1 MNLRKPKT
9 FPAGLAAC
17 FAGLAHLT
25 AAATAVDAS
34 VPLSGPGRQA
44 VAPAPR
50 VEKPLWE
57 LGLGV
62 GGLYLP
68 DYRGS
73 DQSQGYLAP
82 LPVLVYRGTWFKSD
96 REGTRAMLLDS
107 DRATLD
113 VSIGASPPTR
123 TRDDGPR
130 AGMPKVP
137 GTFEL
142 GPNLN
147 VRLASSP
154 GSAQSLPWRLEL
166 RLPVRAAMTL
176 ESSPRYAGATFSPNL
191 NLDIARVAG
200 GWNIGLLTGPMF
212 ADAKN
217 HGLFYNVD
225 SPYVTA
231 QRPAYRASGGYSGWR
246 ALAAASRRFGDTWV
260 GAFARYDHL
269 GGAAFEDSPLVRRS
283 SAVTVGF
290 GVAWFFAK
298 SSERVLAD
306 D

>member
-1 MNLRKPKT
+1 LNSRKLIFSFT
-9 FPAGLAAC
+9 LAGC
-17 FAGLAHLT
+17 AGLAHLS
-25 AAATAVDAS
+25 AAAAD
-34 VPLSGPGRQA
+34 PGAPAGDTA
-44 VAPAPR
+44 VAPSSQGTAASASPR
-50 VEKPLWE
+50 KKPLWE

-73 DQSQGYLAP
+73 DEHQGYLTP
-82 LPVLVYRGTWFKSD
+82 LPYVVYRGTWFKAD
-96 REGTRAMLLDS
+96 REGTRAVLLDTE
-107 DRATLD
+107 RLTLD
-113 VSIGASPPTR
+113 VSVGASPPTR
-123 TRDDGPR
+123 TRDNGAR
-130 AGMPKVP
+130 SGMPKVP

-147 VRLASSP
+147 VLMAAS
-154 GSAQSLPWRLEL
+154 AREQWKLEL
-166 RLPVRAAMTL
+166 RLPLRAAMTL

-191 NLDIARVAG
+191 NLDIANVAG
-200 GWNIGLLTGPMF
+200 GWNVGMLTGPLF

-217 HGLFYNVD
+217 HGFFYNVD
-225 SPYVTA
+225 APYATA
-231 QRPAYRASGGYSGWR
+231 QRPAYQSKGGYSGWR
-246 ALAAASRRFGDTWV
+246 ALVAASRRFGGTWV

-290 GVAWFFAK
+290 GVAWFFAA
-298 SSERVLAD
+298 SSELVSAD